1 MEAGHAR
8 GRGVE
13 ATVPRGSRPSNCRA
27 PLTPATVGFPRPA
40 QRFSRTRGSV
50 FGPDG
55 TVESATCFGNVG
67 HSVGLAEKD
76 ATGNHSS
83 AIDGPA
89 GCVDDGDIRARSSEL
104 LCDVPT
110 GQTSPEANIGD
121 DHIDPLPI
129 VQVPESLVCVAR

>member
-1 MEAGHAR
+1 
-8 GRGVE
+8 
-13 ATVPRGSRPSNCRA
+13 
-27 PLTPATVGFPRPA
+27 
-40 QRFSRTRGSV
+40 V

-129 VQVPESLVCVAR
+129 VQVPESLVCVARFQNFLPRAPQRVDEIQARQNFVFYDQNGDC